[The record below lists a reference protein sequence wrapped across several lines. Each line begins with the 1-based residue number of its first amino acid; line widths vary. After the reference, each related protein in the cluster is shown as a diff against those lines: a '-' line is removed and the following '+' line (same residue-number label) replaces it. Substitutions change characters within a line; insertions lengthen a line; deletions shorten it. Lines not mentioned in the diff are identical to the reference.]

1 MRKRNR
7 GTSLVYQADHY
18 PEGAFDTSKATPIKP
33 LGRRAFVAQSHIEH
47 MKIRAESAKRQ
58 GRALLVFEI
67 ECNLNGKG
75 GGQIYCPTMKYESGV
90 RNITKEVAILTAEFL
105 DYLESEYYRKP
116 KPKPTKRKHGF
127 DDALMPFPE
136 RFDEPER
143 KT

>member
-1 MRKRNR
+1 MRRLKRND
-7 GTSLVYQADHY
+7 GGEVYCSPNY
-18 PEGAFDTSKATPIKP
+18 PTGAYAGASASPTAKVVKP
-33 LGRRAFVAQSHIEH
+33 LGRAHFVAQSHIEH

-105 DYLESEYYRKP
+105 DYLESEYYQQP
-116 KPKPTKRKHGF
+116 KKGKHERSSTK
-127 DDALMPFPE
+127 
-136 RFDEPER
+136 
-143 KT
+143 TS